1 MKRLNASYSQLSSGS
16 RLRILCLSNELRS
29 WRAETLSDTASA
41 TTHSQPSNYLHRI
54 DEAVIASE
62 PLQRWL
68 EQRLSQDGRT
78 PSKPARLLMQSLKDR
93 VEASR
98 WLNDPLLIPLLP
110 IVLRAASNPQDLSG
124 LEPWYRL
131 QLKRPAGWWG
141 LLRSFSYPLLVGL
154 IALAVMYVFSA
165 FIIPIFKTMFE
176 EFELKLPGPTQ
187 AAFSIASFIANYT
200 LLAVGELL
208 VSIGVVIGVLKF
220 IGFVLDHL
228 ERNRLIAFLRLGN
241 KKNLG
246 AMARWTGALSEL
258 LAIGT
263 PQALAVTTAG
273 IASQRPWLRQQSV
286 RLAQEAAG
294 TGYRWSERWYARSF
308 ARSAIVALDLHS
320 EGIASASLLRD
331 LAQSY
336 AIRWC
341 GRGDLFYGWM
351 GPILMLFIAK
361 LIFFIVF
368 SLFMP
373 LFSLVTSLSS

>member
-1 MKRLNASYSQLSSGS
+1 MADH
-16 RLRILCLSNELRS
+16 RIAHAS

-41 TTHSQPSNYLHRI
+41 TTHSQPTGYLLRI

-68 EQRLSQDGRT
+68 QQRLSQDGRT

-98 WLNDPLLIPLLP
+98 WLNDPSLIPLLP

-154 IALAVMYVFSA
+154 VALAVMYVFSA

-200 LLAVGELL
+200 ILAVGELL

-220 IGFVLDHL
+220 TGFVLDHL
-228 ERNRLIAFLRLGN
+228 ERNRLIAFLRLGT

-263 PQALAVTTAG
+263 PEPLAVTTAG
-273 IASQRPWLRQQSV
+273 IASQRPWLKQQSV
-286 RLAQEAAG
+286 RLAQEVAG

-341 GRGDLFYGWM
+341 GRGDIFYGWM

-361 LIFFIVF
+361 LIFFIVV

-373 LFSLVTSLSS
+373 LISLITSLSM

>member
-1 MKRLNASYSQLSSGS
+1 
-16 RLRILCLSNELRS
+16 
-29 WRAETLSDTASA
+29 
-41 TTHSQPSNYLHRI
+41 
-54 DEAVIASE
+54 
-62 PLQRWL
+62 
-68 EQRLSQDGRT
+68 
-78 PSKPARLLMQSLKDR
+78 
-93 VEASR
+93 
-98 WLNDPLLIPLLP
+98 
-110 IVLRAASNPQDLSG
+110 
-124 LEPWYRL
+124 
-131 QLKRPAGWWG
+131 
-141 LLRSFSYPLLVGL
+141 
-154 IALAVMYVFSA
+154 
-165 FIIPIFKTMFE
+165 MFE

-220 IGFVLDHL
+220 TGFVLDHL
-228 ERNRLIAFLRLGN
+228 ERNRLIAFLRLGT

-263 PQALAVTTAG
+263 PEPLAVTTAG

-286 RLAQEAAG
+286 RLAQEVAG

-341 GRGDLFYGWM
+341 GRGDIFYGWM

-361 LIFFIVF
+361 LIFFIVV

-373 LFSLVTSLSS
+373 LISLITSLSM